1 MWKVHTINKTKHLIK
16 YWINVLASFLWT
28 SNLNLVKSMFKRV
41 GLTCRAAAFEI
52 QDGSKQGVLFKA
64 SYDVSFAFP
73 QSTTNTTS
81 LIVILVSAIFVAKT
95 IFLTPSSG
103 LSNINLWMKRKRIR
117 IKENANHW
125 NKQYRFTAY
134 F

>member
-1 MWKVHTINKTKHLIK
+1 MWTVHIINKTKHLIK
-16 YWINVLASFLWT
+16 YCSGHFPMDINLT
-28 SNLNLVKSMFKRV
+28 LVKLMFKRM
-41 GLTCRAAAFEI
+41 GLTCQAAAFEI

-103 LSNINLWMKRKRIR
+103 LSNINLWMKTKGIR
-117 IKENANHW
+117 NQENANHW
-125 NKQYRFTAY
+125 NKQ
-134 F
+134 